1 MAEIFYTKGNKYI
14 RGDGLTYSETLNKH
28 KINLKKFSKKDL
40 LYIFI
45 ESPTEIESE
54 EISNDFGIDKKYFS
68 KFKSDNRSSRY
79 VLNPLVFSLTDY
91 YIVDNRIHVA
101 RLLFIIKNNVVLM
114 AVEQKIPYFKELF
127 NKVITGLKRKNAKSE
142 THILYEF
149 LHQDI
154 KENYEVIERMDDKII
169 LLEKRIIDGNHSDG
183 LILKEITGIK
193 RELNKMN
200 KRLWA
205 SSKVIFTI
213 KKELSSLELSKEEI
227 SLLEDIYDTLMHQ
240 IDLIETQK
248 ENVTDFLGIF
258 TTTISNRLA
267 STSNELNMVMKK
279 MAALTIILMVPTL
292 IAGVYGTNFRN
303 LPEVTWQYGYF
314 YMLIAM
320 AISVLITYY
329 IFHRK
334 RWI

>member
-1 MAEIFYTKGNKYI
+1 MVEIFYTRGNKYF
-14 RGDGLTYSETLNKH
+14 RGDGLTYTETLKNS
-28 KINLKKFSKKDL
+28 KINPKTFPKKEL

-45 ESPTEIESE
+45 ENPSEIEAE
-54 EISNDFGIDKKYFS
+54 AISNDFKIDKKYFT
-68 KFKSDNRSSRY
+68 KFRSDNRSSRY
-79 VLNPLVFSLTDY
+79 FLNPLVFGLTDY

-127 NKVITGLKRKNAKSE
+127 NKVISGLKKRNVKSE
-142 THILYEF
+142 THLLYEF

-154 KENYEVIERMDDKII
+154 KENYEVIERMDDKIAV
-169 LLEKRIIDGNHSDG
+169 LEKRIIDGNHGDG
-183 LILKEITGIK
+183 IILKEITGIK

-213 KKELSSLELSKEEI
+213 KKDLASLDLSKEEI

-248 ENVTDFLGIF
+248 ETVTDFLGIF
-258 TTTISNRLA
+258 TTTISNKLA
-267 STSNELNMVMKK
+267 ATSNELNMVMKK

-292 IAGVYGTNFRN
+292 IAGIYGTNFVN
-303 LPEVTWQYGYF
+303 LPEVTWHYGYF

-320 AISVLITYY
+320 IISAAITYY

-334 RWI
+334 KWV